1 VTRRTP
7 STRQTVT
14 IGLSTLAVLAAVT
27 GVWRWENAPAPAAVV
42 LAQAGQPA
50 QASQPTQPDA
60 ARAAASERASVRLN
74 GLVEA
79 VDFYS
84 VVVPRVTGSG
94 GGQQRLTIVRLA
106 PKGTLIKRGDVL
118 VEFDRQLPLRT
129 ALDKRAEWLD
139 LEEQIKKKSADQH
152 ATRAQDETGL
162 KSAENAVALA
172 KLEILKNPILPR
184 IDVEKNTLALEAA
197 ESKLAQLKV
206 TFALKQ
212 KSAAADLRILEV
224 RRDRATAAMNHA
236 QNNAEKMVVRAPID
250 GLVVLKSIWKG
261 DGMGEPQ
268 EGEEMWP
275 GAAILDLVGPSSMR
289 VRVRVN
295 QADLE
300 GLRVGLQAKVTLDAY
315 PGRTYPAKL
324 LQISPIAVS
333 SQFSQKVRTFVALF
347 AIDGSDPQLAPD
359 LSAAVDVQLM

>member
-1 VTRRTP
+1 MSRHLLSRRIL
-7 STRQTVT
+7 TV
-14 IGLSTLAVLAAVT
+14 GLPTLVVLAAAT
-27 GVWRWENAPAPAAVV
+27 GVWKWDDASAPTAVV
-42 LAQAGQPA
+42 LAQAA
-50 QASQPTQPDA
+50 QAAQADA
-60 ARAAASERASVRLN
+60 ARTAATERASVRLN

-79 VDFYS
+79 VDFFS
-84 VVVPRVTGSG
+84 VVVPRVIGSG
-94 GGQQRLTIVRLA
+94 GGQQRLTVVKLA
-106 PKGTLIKRGDVL
+106 QKGALIKRGDVL
-118 VEFDRQLPLRT
+118 VEFDRQLQLRA

-139 LEEQIKKKSADQH
+139 LEEQIKKKRADQH

-197 ESKLAQLKV
+197 DAKLAQLNV

-224 RRDRATAAMNHA
+224 RRDRAAAAMNHA
-236 QNNAEKMVVRAPID
+236 QENAEKMVVRAPID

-295 QADLE
+295 QADLD

-347 AIDGSDPQLAPD
+347 AIDGSDTQLAPD
-359 LSAAVDVQLM
+359 LSAAVDVALQ